1 MNQYQKAQ
9 EAKNYINHL
18 TNIKPRIGLVLGSGL
33 GSLTEEMTDVVAIP
47 FVKIPYFEKP
57 TTKGHSGKVV
67 IGKLNGVYVVIFSG
81 RYHYFEGFPLDTITL
96 PIRVMHSL
104 GVETLILT
112 NSCGAI
118 NTDFNPGDLMVIN
131 DHINLVFNNPLIGEN
146 IDEFGPRFPD
156 GTEIYTKSLRKRAH
170 EAAENLGFELRDGI
184 YAWWTGPS
192 YETPAEIRMI
202 RMLGADAVG
211 MSTVPEALIASH
223 MNMKVLGI
231 SCITNMASG
240 ILDQKLSHQE
250 VLDVAGQVSLKFMN
264 LIKKIVKNL

>member
-47 FVKIPYFEKP
+47 FEKIPYFEKP

-211 MSTVPEALIASH
+211 MSTVPEAIVARHVGLSCFAVSVISDLGVDGKIEYITHEGVIDAASLAEPQ
-223 MNMKVLGI
+223 MTKMVLE
-231 SCITNMASG
+231 M
-240 ILDQKLSHQE
+240 LEQL
-250 VLDVAGQVSLKFMN
+250 
-264 LIKKIVKNL
+264 